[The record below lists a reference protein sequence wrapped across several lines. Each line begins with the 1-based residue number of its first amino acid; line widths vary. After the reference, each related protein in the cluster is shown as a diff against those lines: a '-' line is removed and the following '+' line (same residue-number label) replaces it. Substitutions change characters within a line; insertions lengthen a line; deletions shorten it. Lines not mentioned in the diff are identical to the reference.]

1 MRLRQSQTGRTW
13 NAMKLMPRLRFSIRA
28 MLVAT
33 TLLCLW
39 CGYSMN
45 WIRQRH
51 AAIASGCVTVLEGGA
66 EDVPSAPRLLWLF
79 GEAGYFG
86 ILVDAPTDEE
96 TAFAVALFPE
106 VAEVISVVHEAPW
119 EEFLEYLAGLRASI
133 VAVGPSAPA
142 E

>member
-1 MRLRQSQTGRTW
+1 
-13 NAMKLMPRLRFSIRA
+13 MKLKPRLRFSIRA

-39 CGYSMN
+39 CASSMN
-45 WIRQRH
+45 WIRQRR
-51 AAIASGCVTVLEGGA
+51 AAIASGCVTVLEGRA

-79 GEAGYFG
+79 GEAGHFG

-96 TAFAVALFPE
+96 TASAVALFPE
-106 VAEVISVVHEAPW
+106 VDEVISVVHEDPW
-119 EEFLEYLAGLRASI
+119 EVFLQYLSELRASI
-133 VAVGPSAPA
+133 VAGAPSVSA

>member
-1 MRLRQSQTGRTW
+1 
-13 NAMKLMPRLRFSIRA
+13 MKLKPRLRFSIRA

-45 WIRQRH
+45 WIRQRR
-51 AAIASGCVTVLEGGA
+51 AAIASGCVTALEGRA
-66 EDVPSAPRLLWLF
+66 EDVRSAPRLLWLF
-79 GEAGYFG
+79 GEAGYFA

-96 TAFAVALFPE
+96 TASAIALFPE
-106 VAEVISVVHEAPW
+106 VDEVISVVHEDPW
-119 EEFLEYLAGLRASI
+119 EEILEYLAELLASI
-133 VAVGPSAPA
+133 VAWAPSVRA